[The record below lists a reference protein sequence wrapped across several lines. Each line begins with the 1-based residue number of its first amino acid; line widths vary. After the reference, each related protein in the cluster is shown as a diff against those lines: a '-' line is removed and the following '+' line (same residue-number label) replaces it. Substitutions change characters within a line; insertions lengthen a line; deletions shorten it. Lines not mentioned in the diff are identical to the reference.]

1 MGNIDR
7 VTIPE
12 NFNYEKLVVLTES
25 DFLRSGCDL
34 EKVDYLFCMG
44 AETIEHD
51 RDIDNVWVAGFPTGQ
66 TLAEF
71 IQDVNECDIDEM

>member
-1 MGNIDR
+1 MTSNDR

-12 NFNYEKLVVLTES
+12 HFDFDRLVVLDME
-25 DFLRSGCDL
+25 DLLRYGCNP
-34 EKVDYLFCMG
+34 EKADYLTSMG

-51 RDIDNVWVAGFPTGQ
+51 RDTDNVWYAGFPTGQ

-71 IQDVNECDIDEM
+71 IQDVNDCDINDM